1 MAKVAASHLA
11 KALQGENFHENR
23 DAIYLFYGSEP
34 RRIQDA
40 AIRLRDALAPR
51 LGGEAGVFHYLN
63 SGAGPEETGIGD
75 IIAQLNTVSMFGDGK
90 LVWLG
95 PLGSLDK
102 KMSEAL
108 LSYALNPNPQS
119 TLIITL
125 AFEKGSRRQVT
136 TFEKSSFFNEI
147 KDNATLVAFN
157 TPSANELVKW
167 VAGRIRARGLAASP
181 EIISALIDLCDRD
194 LSRLDSEIEK
204 LDSFVGDTREITAQ
218 SLEVAVSDFRTNTVW
233 DFTKAVARLDFPAAQ
248 SALASLLDNNVP
260 AQMILKML
268 VTEILM
274 AVSAADH
281 KAGGGDFASFAKDIG
296 KPAFTLKDA
305 WAAREKWTPALAR
318 KGLRSVMKTS
328 MDITGGG
335 VSADTGLYA
344 LLSEIN
350 YLSRSGKRA
359 YHR

>member
-1 MAKVAASHLA
+1 MAKVAASHFA
-11 KALQGENFHENR
+11 KSLQGGKFHENR
-23 DAIYLFYGSEP
+23 AAIYLFYGSES

-40 AIRLRDALAPR
+40 AIRVRDALAPR
-51 LGGEAGVFHYLN
+51 FGGDGGVFHYLN
-63 SGAGPEETGIGD
+63 LGAGPEETGIGD
-75 IIAQLNTVSMFGDGK
+75 IIAQINTVSMFGDGK

-102 KMSEAL
+102 KTSAAL

-136 TFEKSSFFNEI
+136 AFEKSSFFGEI
-147 KDNATLVAFN
+147 KDKATIVAFN
-157 TPSANELVKW
+157 TPGENEMVKW
-167 VAGRIRARGLAASP
+167 VAGRIKARGLAASP
-181 EIISALIDLCDRD
+181 KILMALIELCDRD
-194 LSRLDSEIEK
+194 LNRLDSEIEK
-204 LDSFVGDTREITAQ
+204 LDSFVGDAREITAE
-218 SLEVAVSDFRTNTVW
+218 SLEIAVSNFKTNTVW
-233 DFTKAVARLDFPAAQ
+233 DFTKAVVRLDFPAAQ

-274 AVSAADH
+274 AASASDH
-281 KAGGGDFASFAKDIG
+281 KANGGDFVSFARDVG

-305 WAAREKWTPALAR
+305 WAAREQWTPTLAR
-318 KGLRSVMKTS
+318 KGLQSVIKTS
-328 MDITGGG
+328 MDVTGGG
-335 VSADTGLYA
+335 ISADTGLYA

-350 YLSRSGKRA
+350 YSSRSNNRS
-359 YHR
+359 HQR